1 MDMILKDLRIPR
13 PRGLKKEDKATLIL
27 DTMPRDQLLR
37 FLAGPTREAPNRE
50 LQDPPVVEAP
60 APPAKR
66 QRKVKEFFCDSAST
80 ETPET
85 ASVNSEDHSELSGE
99 TG

>member
-37 FLAGPTREAPNRE
+37 LLAGPTAI
-50 LQDPPVVEAP
+50 VEAP

-66 QRKVKEFFCDSAST
+66 QRKVMDR
-80 ETPET
+80 
-85 ASVNSEDHSELSGE
+85 
-99 TG
+99 